1 MKTSSI
7 HRALHDHTLLRGY
20 SPRTFKSYARVIA
33 AVEERYGAALAAI
46 EPEDIRLYLLEL
58 HEKGRAASTI
68 NVALNA
74 IVYAYRNILKRSS
87 EDLLALLPRSVK
99 RVKRRPS
106 AYSCEEILRLLDEGC
121 LNLKHRALLSTVY
134 HAGLRVSEVC
144 ALRVEDLHSDRG
156 VMRVCDAKG
165 KKDRYTLF
173 PQLLVE
179 ELRRYW
185 KAYRPAKPWLF
196 TSVWHPDQP
205 MHRGTGQRIYYGAV
219 ARSGLTRRGGIHT
232 LRHSFA
238 SHHLQNGV
246 NLRRLQMWLGHRSLA
261 TTAGY
266 LHLCGEEKAIESPLT
281 VYQQKAVKEESAS
294 SPSAEA

>member
-7 HRALHDHTLLRGY
+7 HQKLHDHTLLRGY
-20 SPRTFKSYARVIA
+20 SPRTFKAYARFIA
-33 AVEERYGAALAAI
+33 AVEERYGLGLAAI
-46 EPEDIRLYLLEL
+46 PAEHIRRYLLEM
-58 HEKGRAASTI
+58 HEQGRAASTI

-74 IVYAYRNILKRSS
+74 IVYAYRNILKRSP
-87 EDLLALLPRSVK
+87 ENLLSLTPRSVK

-106 AYSCEEILRLLDEGC
+106 AYSCEEVLRLLDAGC

-134 HAGLRVSEVC
+134 HGGLRISEVC

-156 VMRVCDAKG
+156 VMHVRDAKG
-165 KKDRYTLF
+165 KKDRYTLL
-173 PQLLVE
+173 PQLLVD

-185 KAYRPAKPWLF
+185 RAYRPARPWLF

-205 MHRGTGQRIYYGAV
+205 MHRGTAQRIYYGAV
-219 ARSGLTRRGGIHT
+219 ERAGLTRRGGIHT

-281 VYQQKAVKEESAS
+281 VYQQKASKERSAP
-294 SPSAEA
+294 SPGSEA